1 MYGGRQDIPV
11 PIFIPLPVEKVFVPK
26 GRDVV
31 RRQLKANGRHKILI
45 CSWNSA
51 PPLTPSD
58 AAFCRMYRR
67 HTPHDISSL
76 RAYLA
81 ALLSY
86 PPSLGSVPCRMA
98 GVSDPPPHLIT
109 RLCVSVAGV
118 MSETGTERESDLT
131 SHLPRIGRA
140 VQEHLRTL
148 H

>member
-11 PIFIPLPVEKVFVPK
+11 PIFIPLPVGKVFVPK

-51 PPLTPSD
+51 PPLPPSD
-58 AAFCRMYRR
+58 AAFCLMYRR

-76 RAYLA
+76 QAYLA
-81 ALLSY
+81 ALLS
-86 PPSLGSVPCRMA
+86 PPPLWGQSRVGWPESQT
-98 GVSDPPPHLIT
+98 PPHLIT